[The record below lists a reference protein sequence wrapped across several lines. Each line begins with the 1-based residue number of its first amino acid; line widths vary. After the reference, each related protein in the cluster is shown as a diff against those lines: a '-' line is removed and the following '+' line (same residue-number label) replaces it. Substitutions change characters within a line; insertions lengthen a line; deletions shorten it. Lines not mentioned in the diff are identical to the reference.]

1 MDREAAKKLLEDHH
15 SFPSDHT
22 FRVIVRAEGP
32 DADEVMADIARF
44 CGLPDLHGRVTQAPS
59 TGGKWVSLRIE
70 LPCESG
76 DTVLD
81 IYAHLSTLP
90 KIARYL

>member
-1 MDREAAKKLLEDHH
+1 MDRDAARKLIEEHH

-32 DADEVMADIARF
+32 DADEVLANIAAF
-44 CGLPDLHGRVTQAPS
+44 CGLPDLHGRVTQVPS
-59 TGGKWVSLRIE
+59 SGGKWVSLRVD
-70 LPCESG
+70 LPCVSA

-81 IYAHLSTLP
+81 IYAHLATLP
-90 KIARYL
+90 KVVRYL